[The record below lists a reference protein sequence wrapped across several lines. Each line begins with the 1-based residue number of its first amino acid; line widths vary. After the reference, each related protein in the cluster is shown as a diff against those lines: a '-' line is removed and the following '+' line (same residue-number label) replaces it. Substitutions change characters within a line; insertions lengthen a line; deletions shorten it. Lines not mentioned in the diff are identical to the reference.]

1 MWSPKTAR
9 IPTVVGMKKE
19 DLIRMAANKAQE
31 SMSGGKMQ
39 GKTLITLVVVG
50 VVVLL
55 GFLAYR
61 LILVELITKLSDH
74 H

>member
-1 MWSPKTAR
+1 
-9 IPTVVGMKKE
+9 MKKE

-39 GKTLITLVVVG
+39 GKTLITLVIVG

>member
-1 MWSPKTAR
+1 
-9 IPTVVGMKKE
+9 
-19 DLIRMAANKAQE
+19 
-31 SMSGGKMQ
+31 MQ